1 MECIM
6 LIDTTTGFGKRVA
19 RRLQEEPIIWLTTVS
34 SQNIPQ
40 PRPVWFLWDGE
51 SLLVYSQ
58 ANAYKLAHIARNPQ
72 VALNLDGDGR
82 GGDIIVLT
90 GEAHVDHDAPPAT
103 QITEY
108 LDKYRDGIARIQ
120 MTPESFA
127 REYSVAIRIVP
138 QTLRGH

>member
-1 MECIM
+1 M
-6 LIDTTTGFGKRVA
+6 LIDTATDFGQRVD
-19 RRLQEEPIIWLTTVS
+19 RRLQEEQIVWLTTVS

-51 SLLVYSQ
+51 SLLVYSK
-58 ANAYKLAHIARNPQ
+58 ADAYKLAHIARNPQ
-72 VALNLDGDGR
+72 VALNLDSDGR

-90 GEAHVDHDAPPAT
+90 GEAYVDRKAPPAT
-103 QITEY
+103 QIADYVE
-108 LDKYRDGIARIQ
+108 KYRDGIAQIQ

-127 REYSVAIRIVP
+127 QEYSVAIRIVP